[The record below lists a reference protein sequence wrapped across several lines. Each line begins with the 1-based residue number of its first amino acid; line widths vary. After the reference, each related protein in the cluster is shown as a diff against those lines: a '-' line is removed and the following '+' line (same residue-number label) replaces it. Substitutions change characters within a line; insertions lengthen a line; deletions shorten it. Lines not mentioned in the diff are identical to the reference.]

1 MIQVRRPFAIG
12 QSDRQVNHGVPEPH
26 LRKIPKATCPT
37 AAATSWA
44 SSGKFLY
51 VPVEAANLTS
61 PGRSLAVPLGPGET
75 LPALPADGIR
85 PEAKADEV
93 PGALS
98 VDREQLVGGQDPA
111 HYAYVNTTV
120 HRNLYRVSLP

>member
-1 MIQVRRPFAIG
+1 MV
-12 QSDRQVNHGVPEPH
+12 
-26 LRKIPKATCPT
+26 
-37 AAATSWA
+37 SWA

-51 VPVEAANLTS
+51 IPVEAANLKN
-61 PGRSLAVPLGPGET
+61 PGRSLAVPLGPRET
-75 LPALPADGIR
+75 LPALPADGIG

-98 VDREQLVGGQDPA
+98 VNRERLVGAQDPA

-120 HRNLYRVSLP
+120 HRNLYRVWLP

>member
-1 MIQVRRPFAIG
+1 LVLNRHKYLKTRRRPSAISV
-12 QSDRQVNHGVPEPH
+12 QRDSRDYFLV
-26 LRKIPKATCPT
+26 
-37 AAATSWA
+37 SWA